1 MQEQEQTEGASA
13 ASLAASLAGG
23 AASAASLAGGAAS
36 LAASLAGASSSSS
49 EFKYLQ
55 QSHCA
60 HPSHCRLQFPQ
71 VTRSVASQMVGCW
84 SAVLFSFSSW
94 GASSG
99 LNMVGW
105 FVGCCFGVGVQKS
118 NSIFLFN
125 YLII

>member
-13 ASLAASLAGG
+13 ASLAASLAG
-23 AASAASLAGGAAS
+23 AS
-36 LAASLAGASSSSS
+36 SSSSS